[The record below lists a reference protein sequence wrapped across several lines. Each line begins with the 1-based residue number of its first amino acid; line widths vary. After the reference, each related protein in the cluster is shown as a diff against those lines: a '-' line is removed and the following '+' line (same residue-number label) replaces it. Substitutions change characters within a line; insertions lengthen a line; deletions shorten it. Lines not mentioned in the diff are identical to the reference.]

1 MKGTTMTNDF
11 SYFRA
16 PITNIAP
23 HSAFSLLDAYHY
35 ITGGIAKETTAHL
48 RTLSGKAHAIYKQNS
63 FDFCTFSGIFSTR
76 RSGDLLRHSSLV
88 CFDFDHLPDVEGTFN
103 VLLKDKYFPTLLLF
117 RSPSG
122 DGLKWVISM
131 ERQFL
136 CREKFF
142 PLENQVDYHP
152 SFFKS
157 VSYYLLNEYGLV
169 TDKSG
174 KDIVRACFLP
184 HDPNAY
190 INEKIL
196 Q

>member
-1 MKGTTMTNDF
+1 MFNDF

-16 PITNIAP
+16 PITNTVP

-48 RTLSGKAHAIYKQNS
+48 RTLSGKAHSVYKQNS
-63 FDFCTFSGIFSTR
+63 FDYCTFSGIFSTR
-76 RSGDLLRHSSLV
+76 HNGDLLRHSSLV
-88 CFDFDHLPDVEGTFN
+88 CFDFDHLPNVEDTFKL
-103 VLLKDKYFPTLLLF
+103 LLKDKYFPTLLLF

-152 SFFKS
+152 HSS
-157 VSYYLLNEYGLV
+157 SRYL
-169 TDKSG
+169 TTS
-174 KDIVRACFLP
+174 
-184 HDPNAY
+184 
-190 INEKIL
+190 
-196 Q
+196 